1 MIAEPLQENGPI
13 EGGLRPL
20 HVVPQPDEHLL
31 DVFQQRQR
39 FVEAPLRREDGGHRT
54 PFLRPRSRA
63 QLPVGQPERQLAQAR
78 CFGAFPERL
87 DHVRFDDGLLDERS
101 SERLDVPRLERARSV
116 SRQAKPPIAFQL
128 QLEQGGRRF
137 AELPVRDAPG
147 GQIGFAREQ
156 QFLECALR
164 AYLLLD
170 NRAHQRDGIVCIPRR
185 HRGCVPP
192 NAPMRPVAMCV
203 KTRRDAS
210 IDRSSGTWLLQLESW
225 PIDTFDRAEQSI
237 ATSVPGG
244 TQMHPIRDCG
254 RRRAPAVRHPLRS
267 KAVRRSRVRKIDCAA
282 GHRAGDRVSL
292 GSSRAVHCSSAPCAG
307 RGRAR
312 WRARRARAA
321 RRRRG
326 GESWRERPSRRARA
340 PNRSA

>member
-1 MIAEPLQENGPI
+1 MLVQLDRDAPERRRLVGLARPTAAGKNRRCFLVHGAGDVPPTRRASGEPRPHPAAGLGDRRERAVVIAEPLQENGPI

-78 CFGAFPERL
+78 RFGAFPERL

-147 GQIGFAREQ
+147 GQIGLAREQ

-225 PIDTFDRAEQSI
+225 PIDTFDRAEHRVRSGKGEPPCRTDSHC
-237 ATSVPGG
+237 TSV
-244 TQMHPIRDCG
+244 
-254 RRRAPAVRHPLRS
+254 
-267 KAVRRSRVRKIDCAA
+267 
-282 GHRAGDRVSL
+282 
-292 GSSRAVHCSSAPCAG
+292 
-307 RGRAR
+307 
-312 WRARRARAA
+312 
-321 RRRRG
+321 
-326 GESWRERPSRRARA
+326 
-340 PNRSA
+340 